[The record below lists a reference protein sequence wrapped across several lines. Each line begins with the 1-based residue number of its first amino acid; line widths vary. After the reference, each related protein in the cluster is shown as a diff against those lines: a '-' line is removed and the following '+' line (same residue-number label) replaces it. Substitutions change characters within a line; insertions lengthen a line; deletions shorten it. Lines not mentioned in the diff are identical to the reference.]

1 MNHKFNFMN
10 HKFLYV
16 GPSWARLSY
25 DTKYGD
31 EKTSTNLLKLWKLT
45 NNAVDLSKKGAGPKG
60 VLKLLQVYNK
70 WRGNVN
76 RNNNKEQ
83 KLNLP
88 IIYVACEPLK
98 DMEKVEKVDKK
109 NKHRKNYKVDHNYD
123 YIAHEK
129 DIMKFRKQLLKSVYK
144 KLNLLGVRIGIIGG
158 HTDCENEENIYENI
172 TVLDRSWQNFL
183 AREAGIS
190 ERKYNWGAE
199 VFHRHIRHSSNN
211 PIDRQTVIDVDNQF
225 KFWRELEDAKL
236 MCWCHPTTLANKLY
250 AEYTYNKVIDFIKEY

>member
-1 MNHKFNFMN
+1 MNHKFV
-10 HKFLYV
+10 YI
-16 GPSWARLSY
+16 GPSWAKLSY
-25 DTKYGD
+25 DTRHGD

-45 NNAVDLSKKGAGPKG
+45 NNAVDLTRKSAGPTG
-60 VLKLLQVYNK
+60 ALKLLQTSPACRPQLQELK
-70 WRGNVN
+70 
-76 RNNNKEQ
+76 
-83 KLNLP
+83 LP
-88 IIYVACEPLK
+88 IIYVTCEPLT
-98 DMEKVEKVDKK
+98 DMERVDLFKK
-109 NKHRKNYKVDHNYD
+109 NKHRKHYKVDHNYD

-144 KLNLLGVRIGIIGG
+144 ELNLLGVRIGIIGA

-199 VFHRHIRHSSNN
+199 VFHRHIHHSSNN
-211 PIDRQTVIDVDNQF
+211 PFDRQTVIDVSNQF

-236 MCWCHPTTLANKLY
+236 MCWCHPTTLGNKLY
-250 AEYTYNKVIDFIKEY
+250 AEYTYNKVIDFINEY